1 MSVILAMTGVSIF
14 IRIHLWLK
22 FLLHFVSVIAYI
34 AISYHKCSIYQFL
47 ANKRATRLDP
57 TLCHIYYVVMVAV
70 LLHLI
75 DRQIE
80 YIFRLDFKYTN
91 RLIDEKVEM
100 QTMGE
105 INRILLENILPVHVA
120 HRYLYNSSVSADQ
133 LYHESYESCAVM
145 FASIPNYSQFYSE
158 NYMNEEGL
166 KCLQLLNEIILN
178 FDQVVSLVRHSTITR
193 GLIGISFS
201 DAIAH
206 RVSAH

>member
-1 MSVILAMTGVSIF
+1 MCVILAMTGVSLF

-22 FLLHFVSVIAYI
+22 FLMHLLGVITYI
-34 AISYHKCSIYQFL
+34 IIFYDKCSIYQFL
-47 ANKRATRLDP
+47 MRTTNTEHIWLSNIGFDP
-57 TLCHIYYVVMVAV
+57 LLGHIYYVVMVAV

-80 YIFRLDFKYTN
+80 YIFRLDFKWTN
-91 RLIDEKVEM
+91 RLIDERNEM

-120 HRYLYNSSVSADQ
+120 QRYLYNSSISADQ
-133 LYHESYESCAVM
+133 LYHESYDSCAVM

-166 KCLQLLNEIILN
+166 NCLKLLNEIILN
-178 FDQVVSLVRHSTITR
+178 FDQVFNPFN
-193 GLIGISFS
+193 SFI
-201 DAIAH
+201 DFNN
-206 RVSAH
+206 